1 MNKPHPIPSG
11 LILLK
16 KIVEGTSTD
25 TGENFFKS
33 LVKSLAEVLNVHG
46 VWVTEY
52 LRESHRLR
60 AIAFYLGD
68 DFVDEY
74 EYEVEGTPCEP
85 VLQRESV
92 CHFPSRVIELFP
104 RDPDLP
110 KLGAVSY
117 MGLALTD
124 EDGTTLGHLAVLD
137 NKPMDEIPEYY
148 AMLEIFAA
156 RATAEIRR
164 LKADQMLKESQ
175 QKLHRLINGTMEYII
190 ELDENLKLVQFN
202 RSAAEA
208 LALDRG
214 LESGQVPSDMF
225 TGDAW
230 QQIQEITDHLKTS
243 NLETL
248 YRIPEDIIVQS
259 FAGRKI
265 SVHVSI
271 SCYTHQQSVF
281 FALIMQNR
289 DEQVQSREE
298 IRKLNLEKA
307 LLQEKIKSHQEAYIV
322 GNSLPIKNALE
333 MVRHVAPSNTNV
345 LILGE
350 TGTGKELFA
359 QALHRGSAR
368 RDKVMVTVNCAAL
381 PRELI
386 ESELFGHV
394 KGAFTGAFSD
404 RTGRFSMADQGT
416 IFLDEI
422 GEMPLELQAKL
433 LRVLQQGE
441 FEPLGSS
448 KTVKVNVRVI
458 AATNRDLKEEVA
470 RGRFREDLYYRL
482 NVFPI
487 SIPPLRERGADII
500 HLAETFIA
508 RYSDEMRKKA
518 DPLTEKDKQLLM
530 AYHWPG
536 NVRELQNVMERSI
549 ILSKGGK
556 LDFGAMLSVSAN
568 EVVQGADDER
578 ILQEEEI
585 KQLVVD
591 NIVRALNKTGWRIYG
606 EEGAARL
613 LNVPHTTLSSRIRKY
628 GIVRK
633 LT

>member
-281 FALIMQNR
+281 FCIDHAKQR
-289 DEQVQSREE
+289 RASSV
-298 IRKLNLEKA
+298 A
-307 LLQEKIKSHQEAYIV
+307 G
-322 GNSLPIKNALE
+322 GNP
-333 MVRHVAPSNTNV
+333 
-345 LILGE
+345 
-350 TGTGKELFA
+350 
-359 QALHRGSAR
+359 
-368 RDKVMVTVNCAAL
+368 
-381 PRELI
+381 
-386 ESELFGHV
+386 
-394 KGAFTGAFSD
+394 
-404 RTGRFSMADQGT
+404 
-416 IFLDEI
+416 
-422 GEMPLELQAKL
+422 
-433 LRVLQQGE
+433 
-441 FEPLGSS
+441 
-448 KTVKVNVRVI
+448 
-458 AATNRDLKEEVA
+458 
-470 RGRFREDLYYRL
+470 
-482 NVFPI
+482 
-487 SIPPLRERGADII
+487 
-500 HLAETFIA
+500 
-508 RYSDEMRKKA
+508 
-518 DPLTEKDKQLLM
+518 
-530 AYHWPG
+530 
-536 NVRELQNVMERSI
+536 
-549 ILSKGGK
+549 
-556 LDFGAMLSVSAN
+556 
-568 EVVQGADDER
+568 
-578 ILQEEEI
+578 
-585 KQLVVD
+585 
-591 NIVRALNKTGWRIYG
+591 
-606 EEGAARL
+606 
-613 LNVPHTTLSSRIRKY
+613 
-628 GIVRK
+628 
-633 LT
+633 